1 MVVVNGPPSLKIV
14 QSRKMGVLGNVIAKS
29 PYKIRILG
37 FEFKTTIR
45 AENQEKNCNFTFLTY
60 LTFLAQM

>member
-29 PYKIRILG
+29 PFKIQVLG
-37 FEFKTTIR
+37 FEFKTAIK
-45 AENQEKNCNFTFLTY
+45 AEN
-60 LTFLAQM
+60 

>member
-29 PYKIRILG
+29 PYKIRVLG
-37 FEFKTTIR
+37 FEFKTAIR
-45 AENQEKNCNFTFLTY
+45 AEN
-60 LTFLAQM
+60 

>member
-37 FEFKTTIR
+37 FQFKTACWYRFENLFSNFSVDLTLM
-45 AENQEKNCNFTFLTY
+45 AEI
-60 LTFLAQM
+60 